1 MHAILLG
8 IHFLL
13 AIVLVVLILLQH
25 GKGADAGAAFGAG
38 ASGTVFGSRGSA
50 SFLSR
55 TTAVLATFFFI
66 TSLTLAYLSG
76 QKIERKSI
84 AEQNLPPVP
93 AKTVPAVPAKTAAP
107 SDLPPAAP
115 GAPKAATAPAKPA
128 GKAPVSAPGPTSKG
142 SK

>member
-1 MHAILLG
+1 MHAL
-8 IHFLL
+8 LL
-13 AIVLVVLILLQH
+13 AIHFMLAIALVVLILLQH

-38 ASGTVFGSRGSA
+38 ASGTVFGARGSA

-76 QKIERKSI
+76 QKIDRKSI

-93 AKTVPAVPAKTAAP
+93 AQTAPAAPAKGSVP
-107 SDLPPAAP
+107 SDLPP
-115 GAPKAATAPAKPA
+115 TAPAQAAGHAKTPA
-128 GKAPVSAPGPTSKG
+128 KAPVKAPAKVPAGGGK
-142 SK
+142 

>member
-1 MHAILLG
+1 MHVLLLMF
-8 IHFLL
+8 HFLL
-13 AIVLVVLILLQH
+13 AIVLIVLILLQH

-84 AEQNLPPVP
+84 AEQNFPPVP
-93 AKTVPAVPAKTAAP
+93 AQGAPAVPARGTVP

-115 GAPKAATAPAKPA
+115 KTPKG
-128 GKAPVSAPGPTSKG
+128 GK
-142 SK
+142 